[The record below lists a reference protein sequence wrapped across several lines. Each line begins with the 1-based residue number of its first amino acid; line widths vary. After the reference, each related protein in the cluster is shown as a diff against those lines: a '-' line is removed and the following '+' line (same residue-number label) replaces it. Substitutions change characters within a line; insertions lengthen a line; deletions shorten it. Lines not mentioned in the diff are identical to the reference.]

1 MGQNWF
7 LLLRKLRA
15 QATMTGHLRG
25 HPVSFPSPVGSRAI
39 PYCFSRMGWCR
50 GGTHLSAT
58 RSRKLGPYSSEGAL
72 DLSQPLRPH
81 PGRRLPAPIRRH
93 PPSRVLLESSL
104 WLWKKPRE
112 GVMVR
117 TESGCSRAPTAAASP
132 RLELLIG
139 GLWKGCRGIAPSV
152 AWPLLAMWGSVRWR
166 LLLGGNEVPGS
177 LAESFMHISY
187 IHLLLSGAGTRQTAV
202 LESTDREARGPDQPG
217 DLGGC
222 FANRLGGAL
231 SGEPMS
237 SEKEPGHHWS
247 VSNGPCLAVGRPGR
261 DPQFRPN
268 LERPG
273 P

>member
-7 LLLRKLRA
+7 LLLRKLQA

-25 HPVSFPSPVGSRAI
+25 HPMSLPSPVGSQAI
-39 PYCFSRMGWCR
+39 PYCSSRMGRRR
-50 GGTHLSAT
+50 GWTHLSAT
-58 RSRKLGPYSSEGAL
+58 RSLKPGPPGSKGAL

-81 PGRRLPAPIRRH
+81 PGRRLPDPIRRH
-93 PPSRVLLESSL
+93 PPSRVLPESSP
-104 WLWKKPRE
+104 WLWRKPRE
-112 GVMVR
+112 GVTVR
-117 TESGCSRAPTAAASP
+117 TESGCSRAPTAVAPP

-152 AWPLLAMWGSVRWR
+152 AWPLVAMWGSVQWR
-166 LLLGGNEVPGS
+166 LLLGGNEAPGG

-187 IHLLLSGAGTRQTAV
+187 IHLLLSSPGTRQRAV

-217 DLGGC
+217 DLGGL

-237 SEKEPGHHWS
+237 LEKEPAHDGS
-247 VSNGPCLAVGRPGR
+247 VSNGPCLAVGRPGG
-261 DPQFRPN
+261 DP
-268 LERPG
+268 
-273 P
+273 